1 MRRSVPE
8 TQRRFP
14 GTPSQNHSI
23 SPQNV
28 LVLWYTVTNEA
39 DPDAAE
45 PEMEEICPKP
55 YKRRKPAGKKREL
68 SSFETTEVLE
78 HPVRPAVPAAYL

>member
-1 MRRSVPE
+1 MRRFVPG

-14 GTPSQNHSI
+14 GTPSQNRSI

-39 DPDAAE
+39 EQEADPDTAE

-55 YKRRKPAGKKREL
+55 YKRRKLAGKK
-68 SSFETTEVLE
+68 
-78 HPVRPAVPAAYL
+78 